1 MGCHKA
7 FVFLGVP
14 GCVPPVDC
22 SAGEQCGQDTQGD
35 TWDPPEGDTCRQDTQ
50 GYTWDPQKGIRVG
63 RMLRVTC
70 GIPRMGFHSG
80 TIFFGELVGI

>member
-14 GCVPPVDC
+14 GCAPPVDC

-50 GYTWDPQKGIRVG
+50 GYTWDPPEGDPSGQDAQGDMWDPQDGIS
-63 RMLRVTC
+63 LWDY
-70 GIPRMGFHSG
+70 I
-80 TIFFGELVGI
+80 LW